1 MRYGLNMAAHAVS
14 VQERSAAARTSQES
28 ADADRLQRELQ
39 RIRTVSRRT
48 WRFGGS
54 SGGSGR
60 SGVETAVEGWTC
72 CRPTLTLDER
82 PGVAATG
89 FNMLTALSQ
98 SEWAGVHED
107 AWITA
112 VTDDVL
118 NNLGGPP
125 VGPYDDA
132 GSGAVDT
139 DGGQV
144 GDEDSTRGLLR
155 RPLGWLR
162 GER

>member
-1 MRYGLNMAAHAVS
+1 MRTVS
-14 VQERSAAARTSQES
+14 NGR
-28 ADADRLQRELQ
+28 LQ

-48 WRFGGS
+48 WRIGGS
-54 SGGSGR
+54 SGGSG
-60 SGVETAVEGWTC
+60 AQWALD
-72 CRPTLTLDER
+72 LTLDER

-125 VGPYDDA
+125 VGPTTTPIAVPWTPTVA
-132 GSGAVDT
+132 G
-139 DGGQV
+139 
-144 GDEDSTRGLLR
+144 RG
-155 RPLGWLR
+155 
-162 GER
+162 

>member
-14 VQERSAAARTSQES
+14 VQERLAAARTSQES
-28 ADADRLQRELQ
+28 ADADRLQREVAADQDREQKDLAD
-39 RIRTVSRRT
+39 RRER
-48 WRFGGS
+48 WWKR
-54 SGGSGR
+54 
-60 SGVETAVEGWTC
+60 AQWALD
-72 CRPTLTLDER
+72 LTLDER

-89 FNMLTALSQ
+89 FNMPTALSQ

-125 VGPYDDA
+125 LGPYDDA
-132 GSGAVDT
+132 DSGAVDT